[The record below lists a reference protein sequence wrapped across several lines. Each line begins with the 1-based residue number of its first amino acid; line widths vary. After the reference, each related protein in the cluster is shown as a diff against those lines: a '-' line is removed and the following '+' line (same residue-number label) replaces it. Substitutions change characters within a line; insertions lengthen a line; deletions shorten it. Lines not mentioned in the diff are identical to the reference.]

1 MQTFKKHISII
12 AKVSLVLILLGFF
25 GKKNKSDKKTSE
37 KDSSRVEYVKT
48 IS

>member
-1 MQTFKKHISII
+1 MQTFKNKIAII

-37 KDSSRVEYVKT
+37 KDSSRVEYVET